1 MALQRYARWRTAA
14 RLSPELEVLA
24 LKNKSCLER
33 ARKLSQ
39 SAEILVVAVALAGQQ
54 GMHRVMKI
62 VAPDGVETVTGR
74 SLANKRGIVGVRLGD
89 DQDLAPKFASQR
101 LHVLLDFR
109 QDVLRGL
116 VVNRLDS
123 IEPQA
128 IEVIFADPIKRI
140 VDEIAADAG

>member
-1 MALQRYARWRTAA
+1 RH
-14 RLSPELEVLA
+14 SPELEVLA

-54 GMHRVMKI
+54 GMQRVMKI
-62 VAPDGVETVTGR
+62 VAPDGVETVTGW
-74 SLANKRGIVGVRLGD
+74 SLANKRGVVGVRLGY

-116 VVNRLDS
+116 VVSRLDS
-123 IEPQA
+123 IETQA
-128 IEVIFADPIKRI
+128 IEGIFADPIN
-140 VDEIAADAG
+140 EILDKHTHD